1 MVAHFEKN
9 HTSWVGI
16 RYKPVSGYKCASWR
30 TQNFGF
36 LKQTLITP
44 RPRMFRG
51 GITISGDTDFDAQT
65 DACALHA
72 KCNKNIGQ

>member
-1 MVAHFEKN
+1 MVALFKKSYLIGTLYAIN
-9 HTSWVGI
+9 HCQAT
-16 RYKPVSGYKCASWR
+16 KCASWR
-30 TQNFGF
+30 TQTFGF

-44 RPRMFRG
+44 KSRMFRG
-51 GITISGDTDFDAQT
+51 GITISGDTDFDAQS